1 MFFHTIPQKKK
12 NKKEKKKAF
21 GHSIPCCPWRRTDSI
36 WYFSWKAGWQILSNG
51 VVTSSLLSEHTPS
64 QKYALRGKQ
73 HKGSSRRQ
81 QMPTSLPFPFTP
93 SGLRMAQ
100 EFGESTPQSC
110 VQPLWAWKWP
120 LSPLLPSWSVF
131 QTIVGGLVAK
141 SCLTPGNPMGCS
153 PPGSS
158 IHGISQARI
167 LEWVDIFSGIFP
179 TQGLNLHLLH
189 CRQILHRL
197 SYQGSPS

>member
-1 MFFHTIPQKKK
+1 MGLAWDHRCCAVGCLLTVHT
-12 NKKEKKKAF
+12 
-21 GHSIPCCPWRRTDSI
+21 SI
-36 WYFSWKAGWQILSNG
+36 WVPAF
-51 VVTSSLLSEHTPS
+51 
-64 QKYALRGKQ
+64 ALRGKQ

-167 LEWVDIFSGIFP
+167 LY
-179 TQGLNLHLLH
+179 
-189 CRQILHRL
+189 CKQILYHL
-197 SYQGSPS
+197 SHQGST